1 MIAIPVETDKTEGSE
16 IAPLYGNAEYFAFVD
31 EATGKVEIFKNTE
44 AGNGIKTA
52 RFLVEKGATKTAYIH
67 MGDGPFG
74 ELEKNGVAVYC
85 AGKEPMP
92 IQAVVDGIASGSF
105 AQVTKANA
113 KELLDPGTPAG
124 DCRCGCTH

>member
-1 MIAIPVETDKTEGSE
+1 MIAIPVENENQEGAR
-16 IAPLYGNAEYFAFVD
+16 IVGLYGNAEYFAFID
-31 EATGKVEIFKNTE
+31 EATGGLKIVKNSE

-52 RFLVEKGATKTAYIH
+52 RFLVEQGATKTAYIH
-67 MGDGPFG
+67 LGDGPFG

-85 AGKEPMP
+85 VGKNEMP
-92 IQAVVDGIASGSF
+92 VSEVVQGIKAGSF